1 MNNFTHYIPTK
12 IYFGKNQIEHLS
24 ELADYGKKVLIVG
37 YSKGEGVV
45 IDIYKRAVDILKRAG
60 VEPFDL
66 EDVAPNPKIE
76 SVRKGVE
83 ICKNNN
89 IDMVLAIGGG
99 SCIDCAK
106 NIAAGAKYDG
116 DAWDLIVDTKKIK
129 SALPIFCVSTIAAT
143 GSEMDGDAVI
153 SDMEKNEKWSA
164 TSSYFQPTMSICDP
178 EYTFTVNAYHT
189 AAGTADI
196 MSHVFESY
204 FTRVKDGYF
213 QARLCEAILKTCIK
227 YGPIALNEPDN
238 YSARANLMWV
248 SNWAMNGL
256 LWEGAEVRWGLHAVE
271 HELSAFYDI
280 THGAGLAILTPYW
293 MEYVLNDETKP
304 KFAEYGI
311 NVWGIDDSQPEIE
324 IAKQAIYC
332 TRKFFTDDLHL
343 PARLSEV
350 GINEDKHFSTMA
362 EKAAGII
369 EGCYVPLK
377 KDDIINI
384 LKAAT

>member
-129 SALPIFCVSTIAAT
+129 SALPEPGSADSFCMPV
-143 GSEMDGDAVI
+143 G
-153 SDMEKNEKWSA
+153 SA
-164 TSSYFQPTMSICDP
+164 TRPARPIHRFRQPAHRPVQVLLLRPPLHCRSKHRHSATAWPIPGTMPVPYPPSTMSAHRP
-178 EYTFTVNAYHT
+178 
-189 AAGTADI
+189 
-196 MSHVFESY
+196 
-204 FTRVKDGYF
+204 
-213 QARLCEAILKTCIK
+213 
-227 YGPIALNEPDN
+227 
-238 YSARANLMWV
+238 
-248 SNWAMNGL
+248 
-256 LWEGAEVRWGLHAVE
+256 
-271 HELSAFYDI
+271 
-280 THGAGLAILTPYW
+280 
-293 MEYVLNDETKP
+293 
-304 KFAEYGI
+304 
-311 NVWGIDDSQPEIE
+311 
-324 IAKQAIYC
+324 
-332 TRKFFTDDLHL
+332 
-343 PARLSEV
+343 
-350 GINEDKHFSTMA
+350 
-362 EKAAGII
+362 
-369 EGCYVPLK
+369 
-377 KDDIINI
+377 
-384 LKAAT
+384 